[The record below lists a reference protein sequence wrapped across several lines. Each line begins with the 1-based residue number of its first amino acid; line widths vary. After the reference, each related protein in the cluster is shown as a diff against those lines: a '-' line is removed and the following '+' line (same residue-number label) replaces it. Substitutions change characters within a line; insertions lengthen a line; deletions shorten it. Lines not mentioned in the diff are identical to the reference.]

1 MAWTDQEY
9 AEWLSQAGE
18 AYGSAMR
25 SELAPRFFAD
35 LGSVFALAAQDRRK
49 FSLWMSDERKEEVIL
64 ASWREHKA
72 AIERLRAGGK
82 GSQEAVEQY
91 LADRTGTAPLSVDRL
106 RELNRRTGTLDPAGR
121 GARAWEFELI
131 LEKDRRLAKMNQ
143 ELPGNTATAGAIAY
157 HASTKDKDWQ
167 HALEFG
173 RTLEAF
179 TAPLRE
185 FLAGYGFALA
195 GRPLMLESPQQAV
208 ATRPHAPEKRPELD
222 VRTTQERLTEIE
234 TRQAREGR
242 VKDSERALHD
252 PTGQEASE
260 KTGKAPAPP
269 AAVGVEPEKPDLAH
283 AAGVPKA
290 AVAAKGAAKVPA
302 KVPAAKPPPKFSA
315 ESEAK
320 LREVLRD
327 DTGAIEAVI
336 AFFDRFQQKLAR
348 DPVTVRK
355 VAELFLVTR
364 GILARSGNTRTY
376 LASRAAAGE
385 LRVLIRL
392 LTHPSVTRV
401 RGLTADTTKGSV
413 TADFEAVVNGKA
425 MPVEVTTTTGARSGV
440 YTPSRTPGLEEGG
453 KPANADRPPRMADLL
468 NAVRRKLASG
478 QADGGIIV
486 INLPFT
492 KPSMIDAA
500 TRASIRQMMQRH
512 RAANGRVV
520 EIWAVM
526 PDTAEPQVWFLAGQ
540 GLGLATPLPT
550 KP

>member
-18 AYGSAMR
+18 AYGAAMR
-25 SELAPRFFAD
+25 SELAPHLFAD

-49 FSLWMSDERKEEVIL
+49 FSFWMSDERKEEVIL
-64 ASWREHKA
+64 SSWREHKA

-82 GSQEAVEQY
+82 GVQEAVERY
-91 LADRTGTAPLSVDRL
+91 LSDKTGTGPLSVERL

-121 GARAWEFELI
+121 SARAWEFELI

-143 ELPGNTATAGAIAY
+143 ELPGSTATAGAIAY

-173 RTLEAF
+173 RTLESL

-185 FLAGYGFALA
+185 FLSGYGLALA
-195 GRPLMLESPQQAV
+195 GRPLMLETPQRAV
-208 ATRPHAPEKRPELD
+208 ATQPHAPEKRPELD
-222 VRTTQERLTEIE
+222 VRSTRERLTELE

-242 VKDSERALHD
+242 VKDPERALHD
-252 PTGQEASE
+252 PTGQEAPE
-260 KTGKAPAPP
+260 KAGKAPPPP

-290 AVAAKGAAKVPA
+290 PVTVKGAA
-302 KVPAAKPPPKFSA
+302 KVPAAKPPPKLSA
-315 ESEAK
+315 ESEAT

-327 DTGAIEAVI
+327 DTGAVEAVI

-355 VAELFLVTR
+355 IAGLFRDTR
-364 GILARSGNTRTY
+364 GILARSGRTRTY
-376 LASRAAAGE
+376 LASRSAAAE
-385 LRVLIRL
+385 LRVLVRL

-413 TADFEAVVNGKA
+413 TADFEAVINGKA
-425 MPVEVTTTTGARSGV
+425 MPVEVTGTTGARSGV

-453 KPANADRPPRMADLL
+453 KPANADRPPRNADIL

-526 PDTAEPQVWFLAGQ
+526 PDTAEPQIWFLAGQ